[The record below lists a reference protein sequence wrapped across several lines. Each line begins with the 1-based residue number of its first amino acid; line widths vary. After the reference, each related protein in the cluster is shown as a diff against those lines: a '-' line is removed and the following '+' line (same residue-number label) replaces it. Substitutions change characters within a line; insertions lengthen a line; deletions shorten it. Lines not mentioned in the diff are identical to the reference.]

1 MTDSTRGNDGD
12 EPVAS
17 HPADPGPADP
27 RPADPRPAE
36 STSTPD
42 LWDDLFRVQPS
53 DDESA
58 AVGATTSGT
67 GTGPPGVAAVGAA
80 AGTRRAA
87 RGRTPSRPA
96 GRTRR
101 RWPWVVLGV
110 FALLA
115 GFVAAG
121 AAYVWVNYESQ
132 VREVLGWQ
140 LPNDFSGT
148 GNGTEVLV
156 TIYSGEI
163 GADVATSLVEQGV
176 TMTFDAFY
184 DLLLADDSIA
194 FTPGTFRLQE
204 EMSAQVALDA
214 LRDPAN
220 RVDFSATVREGLR
233 AGEVIEVLSA
243 GTGLPLA
250 DYEAAI
256 ANPAAFGIPDIA
268 PNIEGYLFPATYTFE
283 PNTTAE
289 DHVRT
294 LVNEMFSRL
303 DAAGVAEQDRHT
315 VLTKASLIQREAR
328 LPDDFYRVSRVIEN
342 RLADGWRLE
351 FDSATQYGAGET
363 GSVWSSGDALD
374 ADNPY
379 NTYAIEGLPIG
390 PIAAPGD
397 LAIDAVLNP
406 ADGPWYFFVT
416 INLATGE
423 TQFSETNAQHDQG
436 VAVLRAWCRASDDNA
451 VYCE

>member
-1 MTDSTRGNDGD
+1 MTDS
-12 EPVAS
+12 
-17 HPADPGPADP
+17 DP
-27 RPADPRPAE
+27 
-36 STSTPD
+36 
-42 LWDDLFRVQPS
+42 WDDIFRSQPG
-53 DDESA
+53 A
-58 AVGATTSGT
+58 AVGAS
-67 GTGPPGVAAVGAA
+67 GVAVGSDEPVPSSRRALRKSP
-80 AGTRRAA
+80 GRGHRAA
-87 RGRTPSRPA
+87 RGRGEAPGAESR
-96 GRTRR
+96 RRR
-101 RWPWVVLGV
+101 RWPWVVIGLFSLVLGI
-110 FALLA
+110 
-115 GFVAAG
+115 G
-121 AAYVWVNYESQ
+121 AACAGYVWANYETQ
-132 VREVLGWQ
+132 ARELLGWEV
-140 LPNDFSGT
+140 PNDFEGS

-184 DLLLADDSIA
+184 DLLLADESIG
-194 FTPGTFRLQE
+194 FVPGTYRLE
-204 EMSAQVALDA
+204 EQMSAQLALDA
-214 LRDPAN
+214 LLDPGN
-220 RVDFSATVREGLR
+220 KVELSATIREGLR
-233 AGEVIEVLSA
+233 AGEVIEALSA

-256 ANPAAFGIPDIA
+256 SDPSIYGIPDVA

-289 DHVRT
+289 DHIRT
-294 LVNEMFSRL
+294 LVDEMLVRL
-303 DAAGVAEQDRHT
+303 DAAGVAVDDRHE

-342 RLADGWRLE
+342 RLEGGWRLE
-351 FDSATQYGAGET
+351 FDSSTQYGAGDT
-363 GSVWSSGDALD
+363 GSVWSTGDALD

-379 NTYAIEGLPIG
+379 NTYVIPGLPIG

-406 ADGPWYFFVT
+406 APGGWFFFVT

-423 TQFSETNAQHDQG
+423 TQFSETVGQHEQG
-436 VAVLRAWCRASDDNA
+436 VALLRAWCRASEENA